1 MINKNHN
8 QNFESSLLH
17 YIEIGQEFL
26 DLQYTNLT
34 HQKKHDPDLT
44 QNINRIYWPYFSSHY
59 FTKTGKN
66 ITLSETTATKLFE
79 HLNPDLGFLNSRIR
93 IRNPSNISIQ
103 IRNSDHIYIYMLSF
117 HQKNNERRNKVSIV
131 HIYKYRFF
139 FIKCKKCASMIHFC
153 FYCCW
158 SVFTACVDCMKHPLH
173 TSSGARTHGYT
184 ISGAFKGFGQEGG
197 FNVEVKMLLLPFG
210 YTVSKAPIY
219 RQRSTIMGILTQER
233 REDFVRQR
241 LI

>member
-1 MINKNHN
+1 
-8 QNFESSLLH
+8 
-17 YIEIGQEFL
+17 
-26 DLQYTNLT
+26 
-34 HQKKHDPDLT
+34 
-44 QNINRIYWPYFSSHY
+44 
-59 FTKTGKN
+59 
-66 ITLSETTATKLFE
+66 
-79 HLNPDLGFLNSRIR
+79 
-93 IRNPSNISIQ
+93 
-103 IRNSDHIYIYMLSF
+103 
-117 HQKNNERRNKVSIV
+117 
-131 HIYKYRFF
+131 
-139 FIKCKKCASMIHFC
+139 
-153 FYCCW
+153 
-158 SVFTACVDCMKHPLH
+158 MKHPLH